1 MKWCVEK
8 RQKVKQ
14 KLIIIGDSH
23 VRKYAAELQY
33 NKGSTFAVSS
43 FIKPGA
49 GMENIV
55 NTMKEDIRTLK
66 SDDVLIIW
74 GGTNDIGKNNSKEA
88 IRHLCTF
95 IKNNRKVNT
104 IVLTAPPRNDLPS
117 SCINSEV
124 SNYNRQLRRRLKQYN
139 NIQILETNLERKY
152 FTKHGAHLNS
162 SGKEYITQRLAA
174 VVNSFF
180 HTKPMSP
187 IHLQWKEDNV
197 ITNQYEINKDSLV
210 TNNNDKSITTSQ
222 PLQSFK
228 WKWKSNKWK
237 KDSQSLK

>member
-23 VRKYAAELQY
+23 VRKCAAELQY
-33 NKGSTFAVSS
+33 NIGSTFAVSS
-43 FIKPGA
+43 FIKSGA
-49 GMENIV
+49 GMENTV
-55 NTMKEDIRTLK
+55 NTMKEDIKTLK

-104 IVLTAPPRNDLPS
+104 IVLTALPRNDLLPS

-124 SNYNRQLRRRLKQYN
+124 SYYNEQLRKILK
-139 NIQILETNLERKY
+139 
-152 FTKHGAHLNS
+152 
-162 SGKEYITQRLAA
+162 
-174 VVNSFF
+174 
-180 HTKPMSP
+180 
-187 IHLQWKEDNV
+187 
-197 ITNQYEINKDSLV
+197 
-210 TNNNDKSITTSQ
+210 
-222 PLQSFK
+222 
-228 WKWKSNKWK
+228 
-237 KDSQSLK
+237 